1 MTEELV
7 LIVIS
12 RSLLP
17 VLSNLLMSNEGSCQ
31 FLPFLRSAS
40 PVDSQA
46 KPLSLRRYLPPALA
60 LYEAHGFISPAQGLT
75 WLTPAGTAMVTVQT
89 IETLPAKSRKG
100 RVAMRGTRPPGPV
113 RPRAAPG
120 GPGSWESAHL
130 GKHCRQLSVLALPMT
145 RGRCTCWSRLRG
157 HLGSKTDS
165 QLKCDQRRE
174 EWTGGRREGPSLD
187 STTPFSTQST
197 GSD

>member
-89 IETLPAKSRKG
+89 IERSPRNPG
-100 RVAMRGTRPPGPV
+100 RGV
-113 RPRAAPG
+113 
-120 GPGSWESAHL
+120 W
-130 GKHCRQLSVLALPMT
+130 
-145 RGRCTCWSRLRG
+145 RCG
-157 HLGSKTDS
+157 VP
-165 QLKCDQRRE
+165 
-174 EWTGGRREGPSLD
+174 GRRALCGHGQLQADREA
-187 STTPFSTQST
+187 
-197 GSD
+197 GSPHTWGNTAGNSASWLCP